1 MRLFS
6 KKHKQ
11 DTAPSLPV
19 HLAIIMDGN
28 GRWAKKRGLPRSLGH
43 SAGANNFRTITKYC
57 AKIGIK
63 YLTVFAFST
72 ENWKRP
78 QEEVN
83 ALMKLFDEYL
93 QEALHD
99 FAEENIRVLFLGE
112 REAFSQNLQRLIGE
126 VEEASKDK
134 TGMTLNIA
142 MNYGSRAEILRAAKQ
157 LARHV
162 QNGELRPDD
171 ITQEMFAEYLYTKD
185 QPDPD
190 LILRPS
196 GEYRISNFLLWQ
208 SAYAEFIFMDKLW
221 PDFKTE
227 DLDKALHE
235 YSLRNRRFGGV

>member
-112 REAFSQNLQRLIGE
+112 RAAFSQNLQRLIGE

-157 LARHV
+157 LARQV